1 MKKSWPTRY
10 TAIYVTFEG
19 QKLRGKLF
27 KRTHKVKEVR
37 GLYDV
42 LLGFVYRCFNYFAF
56 SNTMST
62 HFHDNIINILMLKI
76 LNETILFKRE
86 DYEIVF
92 VFKNQKSSKSL
103 STQSVVCCLLKW
115 KDVKK
120 NLKKKLGESFLEL
133 ICFIFSEFEE
143 YYQS

>member
-1 MKKSWPTRY
+1 MKKSWPARY

-76 LNETILFKRE
+76 LNETILFKRKIMKL
-86 DYEIVF
+86 YLF
-92 VFKNQKSSKSL
+92 LKTKSQVKAYWHSQL
-103 STQSVVCCLLKW
+103 YVVCLSGKTQR
-115 KDVKK
+115 KM
-120 NLKKKLGESFLEL
+120 
-133 ICFIFSEFEE
+133 
-143 YYQS
+143 